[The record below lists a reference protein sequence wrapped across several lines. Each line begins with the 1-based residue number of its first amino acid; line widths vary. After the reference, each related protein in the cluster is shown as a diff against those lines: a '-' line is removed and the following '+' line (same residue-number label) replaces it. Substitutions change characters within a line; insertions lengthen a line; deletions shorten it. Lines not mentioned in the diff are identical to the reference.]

1 MCPTDCLETS
11 INEKFKS
18 ENYFYTSI
26 GNSFNLDKMSMEHI
40 KKLIV
45 KHKIK
50 NIDFVLSL
58 DNSFISYVLNKR
70 FNLQDKGLKKY
81 QENINKKKIQAKII
95 DQKVNHRYLLLSYI
109 LNDKIKELK
118 VKLAD
123 SIVLITINGKIYD
136 KKLDDFT
143 YIYSELINLEKH
155 NMN

>member
-1 MCPTDCLETS
+1 M
-11 INEKFKS
+11 
-18 ENYFYTSI
+18 
-26 GNSFNLDKMSMEHI
+26 
-40 KKLIV
+40 
-45 KHKIK
+45 
-50 NIDFVLSL
+50 
-58 DNSFISYVLNKR
+58 LNKR

>member
-26 GNSFNLDKMSMEHI
+26 GNSFNVDKMSIVNI

-58 DNSFISYVLNKR
+58 DNSFISFTLNKG

-81 QENINKKKIQAKII
+81 QEKINKKNIQAKII

-123 SIVLITINGKIYD
+123 SIDSITICGKIYN

-143 YIYSELINLEKH
+143 SIYSELINLEKH

>member
-26 GNSFNLDKMSMEHI
+26 GNSFNVDKMSMVHI
-40 KKLIV
+40 KKLII
-45 KHKIK
+45 KHEIK

-70 FNLQDKGLKKY
+70 LNLQDKGLKKY

-95 DQKVNHRYLLLSYI
+95 DQKVNHQYLLLSYI

-123 SIVLITINGKIYD
+123 SIDSITINGKIYN